1 MRYWAYLFAKLVAA
15 TGILWGTRRL
25 MAAVMPPPETFMY
38 MRVGDPFVTDLT
50 YTFSMLLFWLFG
62 AGLVW
67 LIMLDQ
73 RYRCRTCLR
82 RLRMPVH
89 TGSWTHV
96 LFGAPQ
102 TEYICLYGHGT
113 LKVDELQITGHQ
125 NRDWKANEDIWK
137 ELYALEDEAVTEATK

>member
-1 MRYWAYLFAKLVAA
+1 MRYWGYLVAKLLVAA
-15 TGILWGTRRL
+15 GILWGTRRL
-25 MAAVMPPPETFMY
+25 MAAVMPPPESFMQ
-38 MRVGDPFVTDLT
+38 MRLGDPFVTDLS
-50 YTFSMLLFWLFG
+50 YTFIMLLFWLFG
-62 AGLVW
+62 AGIVW
-67 LIMLDQ
+67 LIVLDQ

-113 LKVDELQITGHQ
+113 LTVDELQITGRQ
-125 NRDWKANEDIWK
+125 NPDWVANEDIWK
-137 ELYALEDEAVTEATK
+137 ELYSLEETKR